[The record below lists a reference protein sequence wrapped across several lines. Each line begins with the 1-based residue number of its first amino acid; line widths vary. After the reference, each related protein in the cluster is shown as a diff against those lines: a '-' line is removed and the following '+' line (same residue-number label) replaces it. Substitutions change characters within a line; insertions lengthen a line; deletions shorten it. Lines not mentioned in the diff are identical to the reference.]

1 MTEECSFRA
10 SSWCWE
16 TGRPSTR
23 ATALSQEHSFL
34 SSQNNAHVLNSRL
47 LRPLLLLLSLL
58 LLLLLLLLLI
68 LSATEVEVDLKT
80 DRVISW
86 GDG

>member
-58 LLLLLLLLLI
+58 LLLLLLLI

>member
-1 MTEECSFRA
+1 ML
-10 SSWCWE
+10 
-16 TGRPSTR
+16 GRPSTR

-58 LLLLLLLLLI
+58 LLLLLLLI